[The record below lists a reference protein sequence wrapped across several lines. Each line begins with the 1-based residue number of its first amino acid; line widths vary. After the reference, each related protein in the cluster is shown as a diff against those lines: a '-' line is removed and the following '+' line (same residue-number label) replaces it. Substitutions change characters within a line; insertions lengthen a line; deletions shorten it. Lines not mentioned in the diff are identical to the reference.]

1 MKVLSLS
8 TAIFSAFLASRAR
21 VAAGVVPATAT
32 IIEHEEDKQINTQE
46 KLYLRQKSP
55 LVHPNDLIA
64 TSDSDAA
71 DPSTTA
77 TTPQWLFTDEQE
89 AIELELGQNATTSG
103 GINWKV
109 DGCCGYYETVFL
121 SCFAVYL
128 VVIKLLWNTIVMKPM
143 KLVAVFVHE
152 FGHATACWLTGGKVH
167 GIEVYKNEGG
177 VSKYTGGWRWFVIPA
192 GYLGGAFWGAV
203 FVTFSGDRWASLA
216 IAILFCVGMLA
227 SLFFA
232 PNATMIGLN
241 IGFIVITVAFILV
254 DQLVLSPFLQFL
266 TLFYGVFIGI
276 FSVYDIWDDLITR
289 TVEGSDAHACHKLI
303 PCCLPRCV
311 GVQFAVVALA
321 FQCLGLYLALVWMSS
336 PL

>member
-8 TAIFSAFLASRAR
+8 TAIFSAFLASRALASG
-21 VAAGVVPATAT
+21 AAAT
-32 IIEHEEDKQINTQE
+32 IIEQQAKQQINTPQE
-46 KLYLRQKSP
+46 KLYLRQKNP
-55 LVHPNDLIA
+55 LVNPNDLIA

-71 DPSTTA
+71 DSFSSSNTA
-77 TTPQWLFTDEQE
+77 KWLFTDEQE
-89 AIELELGQNATTSG
+89 AIELGQNSTTTSG
-103 GINWKV
+103 PNWKV
-109 DGCCGYYETVFL
+109 EGCCETYETIFL
-121 SCFAVYL
+121 CCFAAYL
-128 VVIKLLWNTIVMKPM
+128 VVIKLLWNTFIMKPM

-167 GIEVYKNEGG
+167 GIEVYTNEGG
-177 VSKYTGGWRWFVIPA
+177 VTKYTGGWRWFVIPA

-203 FVTFSGDRWASLA
+203 FVAFSGDRWASLG
-216 IAILFCVGMLA
+216 IAILFCVGMTV

-232 PNATMIGLN
+232 PNATMVGLN
-241 IGFIVITVAFILV
+241 IGFIVLTVAFILV
-254 DQLVLSPFLQFL
+254 DQLVFTPFLQFL

-276 FSVYDIWDDLITR
+276 FSCYDIWDDLITR

-321 FQCLGLYLALVWMSS
+321 FQCLGLYLALVWMTSGS
-336 PL
+336 A